1 MANEFPKNKI
11 ALPSVGRIVHV
22 FVTNTEPVH
31 PMAAIVTC
39 VPDEAR
45 PLTIHTCVFWPT
57 GTPAGM
63 KDVPHKSQAAE
74 HGEMYWDWMDYQKGQ
89 AAKTEE
95 LQAELQKRAADPSF
109 VSELS
114 KTQAGAPSPVDGKR

>member
-11 ALPSVGRIVHV
+11 ALPSVGRIVHLKG
-22 FVTNTEPVH
+22 FPGAHTL
-31 PMAAIVTC
+31 AAVVAC
-39 VPDEAR
+39 VPDEGR
-45 PLTIHTCVFWPT
+45 PLLVHLCVINADGTT
-57 GTPAGM
+57 GSM
-63 KDVPHKSQAAE
+63 KNVRHMSEAAE
-74 HGEMYWDWMDYQKGQ
+74 HGEVYWDWMDYQKGQ

-114 KTQAGAPSPVDGKR
+114 KTQAGAPSPADGKR